1 MFVIFPE
8 LVCAAVPRCLSSAG
22 SAVRG
27 ARCSF
32 IVLRLAQ
39 FCRCKQQ
46 APPLESGLHLE
57 GEGDGRTLRT
67 PCVGEL
73 ALSVRSE
80 LCDFQPFLG
89 CAALRGRFSVFALK
103 LPALIQGRVPPLT
116 SPGAS

>member
-1 MFVIFPE
+1 MCSGPT
-8 LVCAAVPRCLSSAG
+8 VPLSSAG

-89 CAALRGRFSVFALK
+89 CAALRGRFSVFAGATASL
-103 LPALIQGRVPPLT
+103 LADVCNTTAFCLDIRPPF
-116 SPGAS
+116 